1 MDQERGASQ
10 AVLKFLK
17 REGIKEPF
25 NWYHKDFSGE
35 KEIELLNERQ
45 IPLQGWRG
53 QLAWSQSP
61 AIFQEGART
70 EGVSHPTHTP

>member
-1 MDQERGASQ
+1 MDQESGASQ

-25 NWYHKDFSGE
+25 NWYHKDFSRE

-45 IPLQGWRG
+45 IPLQG
-53 QLAWSQSP
+53 WSQSP